1 MSDESAATNPTL
13 TLSVGGVSFC
23 LYPDGGHG
31 GGGTDGGAVQFQQ
44 EGSEVLLNLQS
55 FTGTLRVAQVV
66 RNVTPKHSNSSQA
79 HKRKLMQ
86 NSEEASKKVREALA
100 DTDDASV
107 ATNAMETT
115 IEDDRCMAAK
125 AATLGAE
132 TNQPGSLPPSS
143 YGCGSTTSPAP
154 SQSTQQQL
162 QEEASQDPTLLG
174 QTQQSQLSD
183 TEDPMLDDYGDE
195 DMEEEEEE
203 EKNTY
208 DHQED
213 ESQHEGEDS
222 LVEAEADADKPA
234 RVSLGEEK
242 QKQEQQQNDES
253 VAELVDARSA
263 TAITAFKKSTASLN
277 AKKASSTSTTK
288 EAPARVSI
296 PAVSST
302 TKEAPARVSI
312 PAVSSRGPTML
323 SAPAMSTKHQDPPC
337 ARWAHTLTDIGKGRL
352 LVYGGQTIDPKT
364 GPTTLD
370 DVHIY
375 DTEKQLWFKPFN
387 CNGSPRQ
394 WHTATYLPE
403 RQLLISFGGE
413 TVTKGKVTSESKV
426 MVLDTEIMLWYPPT
440 VTGDIPSSRS
450 GHTATVLDRNLVVV
464 FGGVKGRKWLNTVN
478 VLDCTVWKWS
488 AIKALGSA
496 PPPRSY
502 HTAVALGDNRILIM
516 GGNNA
521 DKCFDSIHV
530 LEKSTVY
537 NEEDGTTTI
546 HWRWSHPSATGEI
559 PTARTGHSATVL
571 SDGTTVMIYG
581 GWDPNGD
588 DDDEEAMDENDEEI
602 IFDDYYLLDTDKWKW
617 RKGGVASS
625 KRVGHG
631 AVLMENTV
639 SDNEVRFFGGRIPG
653 DSFCGD
659 FEVLK
664 IE

>member
-1 MSDESAATNPTL
+1 MSEQSASSNDPTL

-23 LYPDGGHG
+23 LYPDGGK
-31 GGGTDGGAVQFQQ
+31 DAGAVQFQQ

-66 RNVTPKHSNSSQA
+66 RNVTPKHSNTGSS
-79 HKRKLMQ
+79 HGNKRKLMQ

-100 DTDDASV
+100 DL
-107 ATNAMETT
+107 ETT
-115 IEDDRCMAAK
+115 TEDEQGVT
-125 AATLGAE
+125 AATATLEADE
-132 TNQPGSLPPSS
+132 LHRRPNQPSSLPPSS
-143 YGCGSTTSPAP
+143 YGGESTTSPAL
-154 SQSTQQQL
+154 SQSTQRQF

-174 QTQQSQLSD
+174 QTQQSLLSD
-183 TEDPMLDDYGDE
+183 SEEPMLDDHGDE
-195 DMEEEEEE
+195 AEDATEQTNDNPNQEEEAQHG
-203 EKNTY
+203 EK
-208 DHQED
+208 
-213 ESQHEGEDS
+213 DS
-222 LVEAEADADKPA
+222 LVEATADADKPA

-242 QKQEQQQNDES
+242 QKREQQKSEDV
-253 VAELVDARSA
+253 VAELP
-263 TAITAFKKSTASLN
+263 TAITASKKSTTSLN
-277 AKKASSTSTTK
+277 TKQASTSSTAAAPSPSTTK

-296 PAVSST
+296 PAVSS
-302 TKEAPARVSI
+302 K
-312 PAVSSRGPTML
+312 GPTLL
-323 SAPAMSTKHQDPPC
+323 SAPAVSTKHQDPPC

-352 LVYGGQTIDPKT
+352 LVYGGQTIDPET
-364 GPTTLD
+364 GPTTLN

-403 RQLLISFGGE
+403 RQVLISFGGE
-413 TVTKGKVTSESKV
+413 TVKKGKVTTESKV

-440 VTGDIPSSRS
+440 VTGDVPSSRS
-450 GHTATVLDRNLVVV
+450 GHTATVLDGNLVVV

-478 VLDCTVWKWS
+478 VLDCNVWKWS
-488 AIKALGSA
+488 AIKASGSA

-521 DKCFDSIHV
+521 DKCFDSVHV
-530 LEKSTVY
+530 LEKSTVC
-537 NEEDGTTTI
+537 NEEDGMTTM
-546 HWRWSHPSATGEI
+546 HWRWSHPTATGKI

-571 SDGTTVMIYG
+571 ADSKTVMIYG

-588 DDDEEAMDENDEEI
+588 DEEAMNESDEETM
-602 IFDDYYLLDTDKWKW
+602 FDDYYLLDTEKWNW

-625 KRVGHG
+625 KRVGHA
-631 AVLMENTV
+631 AVLTEN
-639 SDNEVRFFGGRIPG
+639 DNEVILFGGRIPG
-653 DSFCGD
+653 DTFTGD

-664 IE
+664 IK